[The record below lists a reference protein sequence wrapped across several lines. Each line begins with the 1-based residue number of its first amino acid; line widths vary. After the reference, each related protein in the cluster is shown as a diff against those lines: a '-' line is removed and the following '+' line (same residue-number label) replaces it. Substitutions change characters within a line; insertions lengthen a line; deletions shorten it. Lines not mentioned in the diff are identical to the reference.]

1 VKHLA
6 LLSLLVACGGSE
18 VSVVEVPP
26 QPMPLPPP
34 PATVQVQMQVA
45 QTAPTLMRAGESWI
59 GRYQCAQGMTDLDLR
74 IEAVNGS
81 QIDATFVFAHGPS
94 GAAGS
99 YRMHGAIGPD
109 GSVTFAPTSEPWI
122 ARPPNYI
129 AVGMSGAVNGDVY
142 RGRIDHSS
150 CGSFNVR
157 RANDQ

>member
-1 VKHLA
+1 VRRLA
-6 LLSLLVACGGSE
+6 VLSLLVACGGSE

-26 QPMPLPPP
+26 QPLPPPP

-45 QTAPTLMRAGESWI
+45 RGPLLMRAGENWI
-59 GRYQCAQGMTDLDLR
+59 GRYQCAQGTTDLDLR

-81 QIDATFVFAHGPS
+81 QIDATFIFSHAPS

-99 YRMHGAIGPD
+99 YRMHGAIDPD
-109 GSVTFAPTSEPWI
+109 GSVTLAPTSEPWI

-129 AVGMSGAVNGDVY
+129 PVGMSGSVNGDVY

-150 CGSFNVR
+150 CGSFSVR